1 MKFLTELSDEEFL
14 RHCWQIADVAE
25 EVLEKSKIMELRKVL
40 PVLTGEETPEELEQK
55 KKEQAKKNIQAMAK
69 SLLFDNAAAT
79 AKLLPL
85 LYEPDVDKDGKPEAM
100 TPFKTLRVITA
111 TIEDKDVLDFLL
123 SLAKLGQTSIDA

>member
-1 MKFLTELSDEEFL
+1 MKFLTELSDEDFL

-85 LYEPDVDKDGKPEAM
+85 LYEPDVDKDGKPETM

-123 SLAKLGQTSIDA
+123 SLVKLGQTSIGA